1 MEKKST
7 QLRWLVTMLLLV
19 TAMAMPKMAWAEIAL
34 VEPTNGD
41 GTSENPYQITT
52 AAELSWFADKVNN
65 DNANYSSKNAVLI
78 ADIDLEGSAT
88 NTWTPIGNTTNQF
101 KGTFDGGGHKITG
114 LYINRSGNSNGLFG
128 YLGSGGEIKYLG
140 VEGTVT
146 CGYAVG
152 GVCGYSEGTISGCY
166 NNGAVSC
173 IGRLGGVCGY
183 NKGTMQN

>member
-88 NTWTPIGNTTNQF
+88 NTWKPIGNTTNQF
-101 KGTFDGGGHKITG
+101 NGTFDGGGRKIT
-114 LYINRSGNSNGLFG
+114 
-128 YLGSGGEIKYLG
+128 
-140 VEGTVT
+140 
-146 CGYAVG
+146 
-152 GVCGYSEGTISGCY
+152 GCY

-173 IGRLGGVCGY
+173 IGHLGGVCGY

>member
-88 NTWTPIGNTTNQF
+88 NTWKP
-101 KGTFDGGGHKITG
+101 
-114 LYINRSGNSNGLFG
+114 
-128 YLGSGGEIKYLG
+128 
-140 VEGTVT
+140 
-146 CGYAVG
+146 
-152 GVCGYSEGTISGCY
+152 ISGWT
-166 NNGAVSC
+166 GAAQARNHHQLDLPPACLLLADDTTVN
-173 IGRLGGVCGY
+173 LD
-183 NKGTMQN
+183 